1 MLLTA
6 WSAHAPHCLLG
17 SCFLPL
23 DLLCYQYLQL
33 AQLALL
39 AACSSKATGTY
50 CLTTHATYRLTLD
63 HSHYLLVP
71 LAWLLASCSANTHG
85 NFSMHSYLSV
95 TVSLTTCLSHS
106 TNCLQ
111 GLCCLPLTRLKLLA
125 AGSANTHRNFS
136 MHSYLSLTACWAS
149 WRPAAPGGR
158 RFRRCAQWT
167 RPRMHLC
174 ITVTDAIFQQR
185 YHYFFLN
192 LFFLQ

>member
-6 WSAHAPHCLLG
+6 WSAHATHCLLG

-50 CLTTHATYRLTLD
+50 CLTTHATYRLR
-63 HSHYLLVP
+63 
-71 LAWLLASCSANTHG
+71 
-85 NFSMHSYLSV
+85 
-95 TVSLTTCLSHS
+95 
-106 TNCLQ
+106 LQ

-149 WRPAAPGGR
+149 WRLAAPGGR

-185 YHYFFLN
+185 YHYFFLLICFSYNN
-192 LFFLQ
+192 LAWTSS